1 VGVTEHLAY
10 WKDIRSVLFSEA
22 EFTMLCRVARSALQ
36 STWTPVKLAQL
47 FLPFAP
53 DLVEQINT
61 ASRSSLEGQSGGT
74 SVNTNDLLLGQALRT
89 YKDELLVSAGKE
101 LSDDEQ
107 RRIEDTIASVQ
118 SWSGSVTGQR
128 NAFSMV
134 HLLMSALIEEPL
146 DASQD
151 LELRDRARTSSGLPL
166 FPSLSQGMTTIIGG
180 TATPPSDDATRLL
193 DVEVVAIYW

>member
-1 VGVTEHLAY
+1 MTEHLAY